1 VPALFETEEDEVED
15 EGQEKTLV
23 LGGEDVVREA
33 NGCDKDIPGLPPL
46 VTEDRE
52 DVVTDTDVA
61 ERTV

>member
-1 VPALFETEEDEVED
+1 VPALLETEEDEVED

-23 LGGEDVVREA
+23 LGGEDVVCEA
-33 NGCDKDIPGLPPL
+33 NGCDEDIPGLPPL
-46 VTEDRE
+46 VTENRE